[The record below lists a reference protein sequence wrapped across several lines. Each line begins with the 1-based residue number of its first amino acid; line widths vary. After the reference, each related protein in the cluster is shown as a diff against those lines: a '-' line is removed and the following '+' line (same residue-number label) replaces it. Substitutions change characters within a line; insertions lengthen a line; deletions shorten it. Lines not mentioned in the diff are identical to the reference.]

1 MQPAGTDYNL
11 VKSYAMASLLIM
23 ACLILFTGWWI
34 DRTIRQQVIYNTS
47 RTAALY
53 VQSFIAPQLQGLKNR
68 FYLTNEEISH
78 LEHLLSDTPLG
89 RKIRSV
95 KIWSLDG
102 QLLHHPN
109 REMIGRRFEPTPNL
123 LVAAA
128 GRIGAEFDEVGPGED
143 SEEAK
148 LGMPLLEIY
157 TPIKQLNDGR
167 TIAVAEFY
175 QEADSMARHLEQTR
189 RQAWLVIIA
198 TMLIAYS
205 LLYGIVRRGG
215 RIIRSQDHA
224 LHQQVVQLTEL
235 LDRNRSLSSQL
246 RRTMGSNTENSEKLL
261 SRLSADLHDGPAQY
275 MGLALLR
282 LDELSHSKPEERQV
296 ITEELRGALNDSLT
310 ELRNISKGLALPNLE
325 SMSLEGVVVSAVKA
339 HRQRTAS
346 EVELRTAIS
355 DASLQVAMPLKITL
369 FRSIQESLNNA
380 YRHANGIGQQVSV
393 RQQDGELEIVVG
405 DQGPGFDYTALPAT
419 GDNLGLAGLRERI
432 KGMGGRFR
440 VHSRIGK
447 GTTLNIQL
455 PLKEDD

>member
-78 LEHLLSDTPLG
+78 LDHLLSDTPLG
-89 RKIRSV
+89 QKIRSV

-189 RQAWLVIIA
+189 RRAWLVIIA

-310 ELRNISKGLALPNLE
+310 ELRNISKGL
-325 SMSLEGVVVSAVKA
+325 
-339 HRQRTAS
+339 
-346 EVELRTAIS
+346 
-355 DASLQVAMPLKITL
+355 
-369 FRSIQESLNNA
+369 
-380 YRHANGIGQQVSV
+380 
-393 RQQDGELEIVVG
+393 
-405 DQGPGFDYTALPAT
+405 
-419 GDNLGLAGLRERI
+419 
-432 KGMGGRFR
+432 
-440 VHSRIGK
+440 
-447 GTTLNIQL
+447 
-455 PLKEDD
+455 